1 MSKNLF
7 KNQSPECRFYQEF
20 DQLILDVRKEYF
32 FDRSL
37 FVIYAY
43 LLLFYMRVGI
53 YARVSTHDQNT
64 LPMQLRQMK
73 DYIENRNWTLTAEF
87 QEIGSG
93 AKTRPKRE
101 ELLKM
106 ARRREIDAILVWKLD
121 RFGRSLADLITSL
134 NELRELGVV
143 FVSITEALDFS
154 TPSGRAM
161 AGMLSTFAEF
171 ERDIIRE
178 RVKAGIANAR
188 EKGKPHGR
196 PPTASSKLDEI
207 LELKSAGLNNSQ
219 IARRLKIS
227 RPSVIGLL
235 KGQTIPPPKEK
246 PKTAIITL
254 WLRVENNSKFV
265 RGKKKVREN
274 IEFYH
279 LSQYKMQKLQGWE
292 YELTFSYKS
301 DEDLQKQID
310 ELYREMFNEAD
321 FRNCFIEADFYDK
334 INGRSF

>member
-1 MSKNLF
+1 
-7 KNQSPECRFYQEF
+7 
-20 DQLILDVRKEYF
+20 
-32 FDRSL
+32 
-37 FVIYAY
+37 
-43 LLLFYMRVGI
+43 MRVGI
-53 YARVSTHDQNT
+53 YARVSTNDQHT
-64 LPMQLRQMK
+64 LPMQLSQMK
-73 DYIENRNWTLTAEF
+73 DYIKNRNWTLTVEV
-87 QEIGSG
+87 EEVGSG

-171 ERDIIRE
+171 ERDMIRE
-178 RVKAGIANAR
+178 RVTAGIANAR

-196 PPTASSKLDEI
+196 PKTASNKLDKI
-207 LELKSAGLNNSQ
+207 LELKSEGRNNSQ
-219 IARRLKIS
+219 IARELKIS

-246 PKTAIITL
+246 PKTKIISL
-254 WLRVENNSKFV
+254 YLSIENNSKFV
-265 RGKKKVREN
+265 RGKGKVRES
-274 IEFYH
+274 IEWSLVREY
-279 LSQYKMQKLQGWE
+279 QMTKLPHNN
-292 YELTFSYKS
+292 YELTFTYK
-301 DEDLQKQID
+301 DEEHLQKQID
-310 ELYREMFNEAD
+310 ELHQEMSMEAD
-321 FRNCFIEADFYDK
+321 LRNCYIEANFYDE
-334 INGRSF
+334 INEISY